1 MKNQIMEALLGL
13 YYNSKTF
20 KGDNIKNQSFSIAPT
35 KICKGYGD
43 NFKRKETEAFDTAC
57 SELEFAGFIMLDKK
71 PQGAIISI
79 KLNKDRIMDAE
90 FFLENSIGFKA
101 KTKIVAEL
109 QTFINNVEIS
119 NIYVEAYIN
128 ELCEKIEKN
137 SKSLPDIEEA
147 SDIAKI
153 LSSLTLVKSETYI
166 REYSQLLLG
175 NTKTFEEKYLLKT
188 CSLLLNNFDFIIDD
202 ENKKEK
208 VLEEFNILSNPGY
221 VYLKG
226 KIEITINGF
235 SLDLA
240 PLQGFALCEKD
251 FINISN
257 IIVNEENLIT
267 IENITSFNRFSE
279 TEFACVFLGGYH
291 NECRR
296 NLLKLIYQNNPKL
309 NYYHCGDIDSGG
321 LYIFEHLKEK
331 TGIPFNMYLMNIK
344 TLSDIRYKDA
354 RIKLTMS
361 DIKRLKDI
369 RNKGLHIELI
379 DFMLSCNYKL
389 EQEMITMINHLQH

>member
-1 MKNQIMEALLGL
+1 MEALLGL

-90 FFLENSIGFKA
+90 VFLENSIGFKA

-109 QTFINNVEIS
+109 QTFINNAEIS

-153 LSSLTLVKSETYI
+153 LTNLTSVESETYI
-166 REYSQLLLG
+166 REYSQQIFG
-175 NTKTFEEKYLLKT
+175 YTKTFEEKYLSKT
-188 CSLLLNNFDFIIDD
+188 CSFLLSNFDFIIDD

-226 KIEITINGF
+226 NIEIVINGTC
-235 SLDLA
+235 LDLSQ
-240 PLQGFALCEKD
+240 LKGFALCDKD
-251 FINISN
+251 FDNITSVKINDSKM
-257 IIVNEENLIT
+257 IT
-267 IENITSFNRFSE
+267 IENLTSFNRFSE
-279 TEFACVFLGGYH
+279 PGFSC
-291 NECRR
+291 
-296 NLLKLIYQNNPKL
+296 IY
-309 NYYHCGDIDSGG
+309 
-321 LYIFEHLKEK
+321 
-331 TGIPFNMYLMNIK
+331 
-344 TLSDIRYKDA
+344 R
-354 RIKLTMS
+354 
-361 DIKRLKDI
+361 
-369 RNKGLHIELI
+369 
-379 DFMLSCNYKL
+379 
-389 EQEMITMINHLQH
+389 